1 VILAMVATAVWSWLD
16 RERSNYEVLYQWFRI
31 VVRVTLAIMLMS
43 YGCNKIFRTQFLEP
57 SLMQLM
63 EPYGRSSP
71 MDLLWI
77 QMGYSRLYSFFG
89 GLAEM
94 LGAILLLVPQLT
106 TLGALIGGAVMT
118 NVLMLNLA
126 YDVPRKIL
134 SIHMVLMAVF
144 LLVPDMRRLFDFFV
158 LNRQTQLSEPV
169 FAFKDKLL
177 SRGLTALIV
186 LIGVGTLVGHS
197 IWSHNSAT
205 KAATR
210 VPAIV
215 RGVWTVDNLVV
226 DGIVQPPLMTD
237 SQRWRRFVI
246 DSRFWTSIQYMD
258 DHHRVYQSTVDTDK
272 RTITLWPPNHEDR
285 KDTLKYEL
293 PQPDKMVL
301 EGELEGHQVNA
312 RLTRIPLSDP
322 NIFRLSNRGFHWV
335 NPNMVWN
342 PE

>member
-1 VILAMVATAVWSWLD
+1 MIPQLQKDASVSAPEMNTQWTSVTKVGFRFVFSYFLLYMVPRMVGSLSQSAKSNTVVDAMWHSVVPWFGERVLHISGNYTEVANGSGDQIYDYVLLLLIVILAMVATAVWSWLD
-16 RERSNYEVLYQWFRI
+16 RKRSNYEVLYQWFRI
-31 VVRVTLAIMLMS
+31 VIRVTLAIIVMS

-134 SIHMVLMAVF
+134 SIHLVLMALF
-144 LLVPDMRRLFDFFV
+144 LLVPDLRRLCDFFV
-158 LNRQTQLSEPV
+158 LNRQTRLSEPV
-169 FAFKDKLL
+169 YAFKDKLL
-177 SRGLTALIV
+177 SRGLTALLLFIGIGT
-186 LIGVGTLVGHS
+186 LIGHS
-197 IWSHNSAT
+197 VWSHQNAT
-205 KAATR
+205 VGATR

-215 RGVWTVDNLVV
+215 RGCGRWTTWWW
-226 DGIVQPPLMTD
+226 ME
-237 SQRWRRFVI
+237 S
-246 DSRFWTSIQYMD
+246 Y
-258 DHHRVYQSTVDTDK
+258 
-272 RTITLWPPNHEDR
+272 
-285 KDTLKYEL
+285 
-293 PQPDKMVL
+293 
-301 EGELEGHQVNA
+301 
-312 RLTRIPLSDP
+312 
-322 NIFRLSNRGFHWV
+322 
-335 NPNMVWN
+335 NPH
-342 PE
+342 